1 MTNINEE
8 KINDFFNKDFIKNIS
23 DIAILKHEDGSY
35 ELFDKYIVQ
44 GTKNDGF
51 TVSVKYTFNNVF
63 FYSLKIGR
71 AHV

>member
-35 ELFDKYIVQ
+35 ELFDKYIE
-44 GTKNDGF
+44 
-51 TVSVKYTFNNVF
+51 
-63 FYSLKIGR
+63 IGR